1 MTAKLFVAYARRK
14 YDAAPTVRG
23 YSRPG
28 THVRD
33 NRFPALTNSICLR
46 RIYTRDTQAVT
57 PRRGGISALPLTGS
71 RHGRSRKSRVRVT
84 SSGVRDA
91 CSGQRVPR
99 ACQPTRVETAPDCA
113 ASVHAL
119 FNRTV
124 CCKCDRQPV
133 EGSSRR
139 PIAVRGAL
147 HEFDTEAV
155 IQVSATRTSTGRA
168 IARHRGPVYP
178 NVRGNSIRSCL
189 TPSTRCSPCHGNSPR
204 SRPCRQLDAEE
215 HRPGPWSNPIGRW
228 RGVRADR
235 HGVPQGDGEATTH
248 PRKTDIR

>member
-1 MTAKLFVAYARRK
+1 MPSTDLYKGHPSS
-14 YDAAPTVRG
+14 DAAPGRNIRV
-23 YSRPG
+23 
-28 THVRD
+28 
-33 NRFPALTNSICLR
+33 
-46 RIYTRDTQAVT
+46 AVD
-57 PRRGGISALPLTGS
+57 RS

-155 IQVSATRTSTGRA
+155 IQVSGDADIHRS
-168 IARHRGPVYP
+168 RHRTP
-178 NVRGNSIRSCL
+178 SRSCL
-189 TPSTRCSPCHGNSPR
+189 PEREGEFDPLV
-204 SRPCRQLDAEE
+204 LDALNTLQ
-215 HRPGPWSNPIGRW
+215 P
-228 RGVRADR
+228 V
-235 HGVPQGDGEATTH
+235 
-248 PRKTDIR
+248 PRK